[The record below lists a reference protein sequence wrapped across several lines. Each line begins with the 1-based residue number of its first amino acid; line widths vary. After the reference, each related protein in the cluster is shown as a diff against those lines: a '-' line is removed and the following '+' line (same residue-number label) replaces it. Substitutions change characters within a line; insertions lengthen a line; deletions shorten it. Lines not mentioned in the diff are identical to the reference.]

1 MTRPRSTRLDARV
14 RRVSIISPRSRTS
27 LLDVPIDARGDRDRR
42 SRPSPRARGDA
53 NGRARSMMMTMMTTR
68 GRRLHHRSRVHDGRH
83 RDLVYP
89 LSLSRASSVRP
100 SDARVVDG
108 PRRRSTRCADAA
120 PGRREGLGL
129 GRDPARAVGRR
140 GSGDRQGPG
149 GGRFVSRDP
158 RESQT
163 HHLVQSKNTPAR
175 VPVGS
180 NRMSGR
186 AVGVGLA
193 RVTTHEKSP
202 PPLSLAV
209 PGPARARVGPGPGA
223 AEVDGCTMN
232 DSTARAIARAR
243 CATVMRDGPRV
254 RTTMTTTRRARTT
267 ARYAREGDDARGRR
281 RERGC
286 GGSKFGVSRD
296 G

>member
-129 GRDPARAVGRR
+129 GRDPSRSVGRR

-163 HHLVQSKNTPAR
+163 HHLVQSKTPRASPWDPIECR
-175 VPVGS
+175 PRAWCGTRAGHDSRKVP
-180 NRMSGR
+180 
-186 AVGVGLA
+186 
-193 RVTTHEKSP
+193 P
-202 PPLSLAV
+202 V
-209 PGPARARVGPGPGA
+209 PGGPRTRARAR
-223 AEVDGCTMN
+223 
-232 DSTARAIARAR
+232 R
-243 CATVMRDGPRV
+243 PRP
-254 RTTMTTTRRARTT
+254 RR
-267 ARYAREGDDARGRR
+267 GRGRR
-281 RERGC
+281 VHDE
-286 GGSKFGVSRD
+286 
-296 G
+296 

>member
-53 NGRARSMMMTMMTTR
+53 NGRARSMMMTMTTTR

-129 GRDPARAVGRR
+129 GRDPSRSVGRR

-202 PPLSLAV
+202 PPV
-209 PGPARARVGPGPGA
+209 PGGPRTRARAR
-223 AEVDGCTMN
+223 
-232 DSTARAIARAR
+232 R
-243 CATVMRDGPRV
+243 PRP
-254 RTTMTTTRRARTT
+254 RR
-267 ARYAREGDDARGRR
+267 GRGRR
-281 RERGC
+281 VHDE
-286 GGSKFGVSRD
+286 
-296 G
+296 

>member
-1 MTRPRSTRLDARV
+1 
-14 RRVSIISPRSRTS
+14 
-27 LLDVPIDARGDRDRR
+27 
-42 SRPSPRARGDA
+42 
-53 NGRARSMMMTMMTTR
+53 MMMTMMTTR

-89 LSLSRASSVRP
+89 LSSSRASSVRP

-108 PRRRSTRCADAA
+108 PRRRSTRCADAG
-120 PGRREGLGL
+120 PGRREGLGP
-129 GRDPARAVGRR
+129 GRDPSRSVGRR

-163 HHLVQSKNTPAR
+163 HRLVQSKNTHAHGTSPWDPIGCRAAPWVWDLR
-175 VPVGS
+175 GS
-180 NRMSGR
+180 RLSR
-186 AVGVGLA
+186 
-193 RVTTHEKSP
+193 KSP
-202 PPLSLAV
+202 PV
-209 PGPARARVGPGPGA
+209 PGVPDPRARVGPGPGS

-267 ARYAREGDDARGRR
+267 ARYARGG
-281 RERGC
+281 RERETTREC
-286 GGSKFGVSRD
+286 GAAVFGVSRD